1 MEKFGASCLDCVS
14 SYGFFPLP
22 DGCVLVHV
30 ITRATANSKKHM
42 QKANQAKPGAVDL
55 ALGPAEDLVEEE
67 LQLVAPVRLT
77 VLYQHI
83 LLI

>member
-1 MEKFGASCLDCVS
+1 
-14 SYGFFPLP
+14 
-22 DGCVLVHV
+22 
-30 ITRATANSKKHM
+30 M